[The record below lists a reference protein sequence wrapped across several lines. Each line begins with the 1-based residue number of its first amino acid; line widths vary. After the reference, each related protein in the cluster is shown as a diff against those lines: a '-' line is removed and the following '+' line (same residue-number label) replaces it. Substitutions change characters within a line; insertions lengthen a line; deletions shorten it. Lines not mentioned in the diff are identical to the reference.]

1 MTNFLRLK
9 WQQFN
14 EYPDA
19 LLAPLFS
26 LLTLLV
32 FIAIGA
38 IVIFYLIGCT
48 ENEQQSAITD
58 ETIFTFN
65 GQLPY
70 RETKDSLYS
79 EWWGVVDTVGVIIG
93 ARQDTGSAD
102 TIRSDTTLPSIGS
115 RKIFIKPG
123 VTVRVQ

>member
-32 FIAIGA
+32 FISIGA
-38 IVIFYLIGCT
+38 IVIFYLVGCT

-58 ETIFTFN
+58 ETVITFN

-70 RETKDSLYS
+70 RETKDSLYFLF
-79 EWWGVVDTVGVIIG
+79 T
-93 ARQDTGSAD
+93 D
-102 TIRSDTTLPSIGS
+102 TIRNDTATYI
-115 RKIFIKPG
+115 RKNII
-123 VTVRVQ
+123 Q